1 MELNFLAYIKKTNNP
16 KMGRPIADEPRVHH
30 VSVRLS
36 DKELNILDELIS
48 RTGKK
53 RSEVVIDGI
62 MLLSKSLSE
71 N

>member
-1 MELNFLAYIKKTNNP
+1 MKMRVTLAVARRFTSI
-16 KMGRPIADEPRVHH
+16 
-30 VSVRLS
+30 VSFNL
-36 DKELNILDELIS
+36 KS